1 MKNNIKIG
9 IIGIG
14 NCSSALVQGLQYYNY
29 SEEQNAIYGYEN
41 KYINNKM
48 LSAGLMN
55 PILGGYKI
63 SDIQV
68 VSGFDV
74 DSKKVG
80 KDISDAIFSP
90 PNNTKTFSEVPDQN
104 VIVNKGPVMDGVS
117 DRMKNIFDIDDT
129 QKELSKDEIIDIL
142 KNTQTQILINF
153 LPVGSQ
159 LATEFW
165 ADIAIESKCSFI
177 NCIPQFIVSKQDW
190 IDKFESANIPIF
202 GDDIKSQIGATE
214 LHRIITQMIID
225 RGGRVDNTW
234 QLNYGGNTDFL
245 NMLDRNRLK
254 SKKISKTEAV
264 QSVLGDMRLNEENI
278 HIGPSDFIPH
288 LKDNKLCDIRIDFRI
303 FGDIACS
310 IDCKLSVIDSPNSAG
325 CVIDCIRIAKFCLDR
340 NIGGPII
347 PACSYYM
354 KHPPEQMREEIAKR
368 QLEDFINGDREN

>member
-1 MKNNIKIG
+1 MKNNNINIG

-14 NCSSALVQGLQYYNY
+14 NCSAALLMGLQYYGEHNY
-29 SEEQNAIYGYEN
+29 YNNINEN
-41 KYINNKM
+41 YKNYI
-48 LSAGLMN
+48 AGLMS

-68 VSGFDV
+68 VSAFDV
-74 DSKKVG
+74 DSKKIG
-80 KDISDAIFSP
+80 KDISEAIFSP

-117 DRMKNIFDIDDT
+117 DRMKNIFDIDDNK
-129 QKELSKDEIIDIL
+129 KELSKDEIIDIL
-142 KNTQTQILINF
+142 KDTQTQILINF

-159 LATEFW
+159 LASEFW
-165 ADIAIESKCSFI
+165 ANMAIESKCSFI
-177 NCIPQFIVSKQDW
+177 NCIPQFIVSNPGW
-190 IDKFESANIPIF
+190 INKFKSANIPIF
-202 GDDIKSQIGATE
+202 GDDIKSQIGSTE
-214 LHRIITQMIID
+214 LHRTIIQMIID
-225 RGGRVDNTW
+225 RGGTVDNTW

-245 NMLDRNRLK
+245 NMLNRDRLK

-288 LKDNKLCDIRIDFRI
+288 LHDNKLCDIRIDFRI
-303 FGDIACS
+303 FGDTTCS
-310 IDCKLSVIDSPNSAG
+310 IDCKLSVTDSPNSAG

-340 NIGGPII
+340 NIGGPIL

-354 KHPPEQMREEIAKR
+354 KHPPEQMREQIAREK
-368 QLEDFINGDREN
+368 LDKFINGDIKDV